1 MLDKGMIYGLKLIDI
16 PLDRIN
22 SISHSKG
29 LLLGKIS
36 ITDGATTRTIE
47 NVSNETLNF
56 FTDTVSKEVEIYKQA
71 KNTPVT
77 QVVNAMSTA
86 DEILKFKQLL
96 DMGVLTQ
103 EEFECK
109 KKELLGL

>member
-1 MLDKGMIYGLKLIDI
+1 
-16 PLDRIN
+16 
-22 SISHSKG
+22 
-29 LLLGKIS
+29 
-36 ITDGATTRTIE
+36 
-47 NVSNETLNF
+47 
-56 FTDTVSKEVEIYKQA
+56 
-71 KNTPVT
+71 
-77 QVVNAMSTA
+77 MSTA